1 MRTRPAS
8 IATIA
13 IAIGLA
19 LTTIGIARGL
29 PYAFGGQG
37 DRGSVGAD
45 AWAHGTAISS
55 PIVALVA
62 LGLLAAIAM
71 RPTRGGRRAAAWLA
85 VLAAAVLGAAI
96 LEPATAR
103 ALLLGDPDVVLTA
116 LVWSETVALVALV
129 LSAAGEARGGNRIEA
144 AVRRR
149 SLARSAPM
157 PVTAPAAA

>member
-8 IATIA
+8 IATIV
-13 IAIGLA
+13 ITIGLA
-19 LTTIGIARGL
+19 LTAIGIARGL

-37 DRGSVGAD
+37 ERASVGAD
-45 AWAHGTAISS
+45 AWAHGTAVSP
-55 PIVALVA
+55 PIVALVV

-85 VLAAAVLGAAI
+85 VLAGAVLLAAI

-103 ALLLGDPDVVLTA
+103 ILLLANPDAVLTSLA
-116 LVWSETVALVALV
+116 WTEAMALVALV
-129 LSAAGEARGGNRIEA
+129 LSAAGEARGGNRIDV

-157 PVTAPAAA
+157 AATSAA